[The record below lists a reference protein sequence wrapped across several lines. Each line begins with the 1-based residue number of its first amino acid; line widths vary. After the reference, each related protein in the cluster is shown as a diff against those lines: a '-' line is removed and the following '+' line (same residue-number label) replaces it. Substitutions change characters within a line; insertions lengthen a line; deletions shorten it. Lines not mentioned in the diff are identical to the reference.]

1 MLHIDTIDST
11 VKQLYDLISSKHKH
25 WFDSHRYIP
34 LTDSVSEQF
43 TIHTCSLSHQF
54 PDSKRLDLLHSL
66 LAQLGLS
73 DSNTMLSYTD
83 IEGSL
88 TDHTDNLTI
97 GPIRTLILLSDCTV
111 SVVQDGVSHSYCR
124 GDTLVLDTSRSHSSI
139 ITDGSRSQIWL
150 IVEDLDSSCT
160 RVAGHFLSECV
171 YVPRA
176 LQ

>member
-11 VKQLYDLISSKHKH
+11 VQQLYDSISSKHKH
-25 WFDSHRYIP
+25 WFDSHGYIDP
-34 LTDSVSEQF
+34 NSDSEPF

-54 PDSKRLDLLHSL
+54 PDESRRSILSSL
-66 LAQLGLS
+66 LLQLGLT
-73 DSNTMLSYTD
+73 DSHTMLSYTD

-88 TDHTDNLTI
+88 TDHVDRLTI
-97 GPIRTLILLSDCTV
+97 GPIRTLILLSDNVVCV
-111 SVVQDGVSHSYCR
+111 SQDAIAHTYTR

-139 ITDGSRSQIWL
+139 ITDGSSSQRWL

-160 RVAGHFLSECV
+160 SVAEHFLSECV
-171 YVPRA
+171 YIPLA